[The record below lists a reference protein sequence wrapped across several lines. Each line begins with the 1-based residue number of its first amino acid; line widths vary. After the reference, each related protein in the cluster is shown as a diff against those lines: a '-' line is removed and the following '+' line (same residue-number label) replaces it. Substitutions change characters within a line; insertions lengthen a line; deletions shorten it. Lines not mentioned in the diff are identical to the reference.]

1 MRYGVYAI
9 LPASSQDYE
18 GKSSGVGLQYE
29 TEEGVNVSFVLKLAG
44 VF

>member
-1 MRYGVYAI
+1 MRYSVYAI

-18 GKSSGVGLQYE
+18 SQSSGVGLQYK
-29 TEEGVNVSFVLKLAG
+29 TEEVINVSFVLKLAG